1 MSTPRVFTIPASAP
15 FLPTLVNALLDGK
28 LVPGFEPRNNPL
40 ALASATIFLPTRRAA
55 RALSHAI
62 LDALGTDAA
71 LLPKIVPLGDVDEDE
86 FAFEDAASEGRLL
99 PPIEPAQRRLA
110 LAKLVLK
117 YAKVSERIATTP
129 SAAIALADQL
139 ARLFDDFT
147 IAKLKPENLTGIVPP
162 ELDKHWEVSLEFL
175 KFARKAWHDHLL
187 EQKLLDGAARRD
199 ELLRREAYRLKGNI
213 EGPFIAAGS
222 TGTIPAVAELLAAI
236 ARRSDGA
243 VVLPGLDQKLDDE
256 SYALIEGGKIG
267 EVEIESS
274 SGHPQFGLK
283 RLLERIGIARA
294 DVKRIE
300 ARESTARERFLS
312 HAFRPAATTER
323 WRTGKDTPREVE
335 IIETFKRVTVIE
347 AADPRAEALAIALT
361 LRETVELPGK
371 RAALVTP
378 DRTLARRV
386 AAELARWQIE
396 VEDSAGV
403 SLGDTEAGL
412 LARLVAAAAAER
424 LAPVPLIA
432 LLRHALADPGATSDA
447 IDLLEIAVLRGPRPA
462 SGAGLVRAVEDARGR
477 DFHPR
482 DPRSGLRAEDWD
494 SALKLAQKIVG
505 KLQPLLDLAEARSH
519 SIEKLVAA
527 HRAVLTAI
535 GLDLAR
541 TSREDAR
548 KLDEAFASLAQA
560 AAAPELSL
568 ADYSEALPALLSD
581 QKFRPPVDPASRI
594 CILGA
599 LEARLLDFDRMVIG
613 GVNEGV
619 WPPEA
624 QNDSW
629 LNRPMRKRLGLDLPE
644 RRVGLSAHDFVQAA
658 CAGEIIFTRARK
670 QNGVETVA
678 SRFLQRIKA
687 IAPEDAWSAALER
700 GEHYL
705 ALARVL
711 ETPAQRGRI
720 KRPEP
725 RPPVALRP
733 ARLSVTEIEALIRD
747 PYTIYAR
754 HVLKLLALEP
764 LDAAPDAAARGT
776 LLHDAIGDF
785 TGKFPEELPSDA
797 FDRLLAFGKQA
808 FAKYEDFP
816 EVVAVWWPRFERVAR
831 WFISQEPE
839 RRKNVAHILAETNG
853 RITFAVSGR
862 DFTLSA
868 RADRIDLRKDGA
880 VVILDYKTGTP
891 PSAKEAIVGLAPQLP
906 LEAAIVRGGG
916 FKEIPAN
923 NHVADIQIMRLSG
936 GEPPGETSSFHPDQV
951 GGPTKKLFDEL
962 KLADLDALADFSLAK
977 LKARLTQFAD
987 AKTPYLPVP
996 RPKWK
1001 LRFGEYDHLAR
1012 IKEWSESG
1020 GGEDT

>member
-1 MSTPRVFTIPASAP
+1 MSAPRVFTIPASAP
-15 FLPTLVNALLDGK
+15 FLPTLVNALLDGT
-28 LVPGFEPRNNPL
+28 LVPGFEPRKNRL
-40 ALASATIFLPTRRAA
+40 AFASATIFLPTRRAA

-62 LDALGTDAA
+62 LDTLGTDAV

-86 FAFEDAASEGRLL
+86 FVFSDSTGEGRLL

-129 SAAIALADQL
+129 SAAITLADQL

-147 IAKLKPENLTGIVPP
+147 IAKLTPEDLAGIVPP
-162 ELDKHWEVSLEFL
+162 ELDKHWEVSLEFM
-175 KFARKAWHDHLL
+175 KFARKAWHDHLI

-199 ELLRREAYRLKGNI
+199 QLLRREAERLKGGT

-222 TGTIPAVAELLAAI
+222 TGTISAVAELLAAI
-236 ARRSDGA
+236 ARHRDGV

-256 SYALIEGGKIG
+256 SFALIEGGKIG
-267 EVEIESS
+267 EVEIEASP
-274 SGHPQFGLK
+274 GHPQFGLK
-283 RLLERIGIARA
+283 RLLDRIGVARDKVIALGSA
-294 DVKRIE
+294 
-300 ARESTARERFLS
+300 SGRERFLS

-323 WRTGKDTPREVE
+323 WRTGKQAPSETQ
-335 IIETFKRVTVIE
+335 IIKAFSGISVIE
-347 AADPRAEALAIALT
+347 AVDPRAEALAIALC
-361 LRETVELPGK
+361 LRETLELPGK

-432 LLRHALADPGATSDA
+432 LLRHALADLGALSDA

-462 SGAGLVRAVEDARGR
+462 PSAGLVRAVEEARGR

-482 DPRSGLRAEDWD
+482 DPRSRLSAGEWET
-494 SALKLAQKIVG
+494 ALKLAQTIIG
-505 KLQPLLDLAEARSH
+505 KLQPLLDLAH
-519 SIEKLVAA
+519 SGPQPVERLVTA
-527 HRAVLTAI
+527 HRVVLAAI
-535 GLDLAR
+535 GLDLAQ
-541 TSREDAR
+541 TKREDAR
-548 KLDEAFASLAQA
+548 KLDEAFASLAKA

-568 ADYSEALPALLSD
+568 ADYAEALPALLSD
-581 QKFRPPVDPASRI
+581 RKFRPQIDPASRI

-658 CAGEIIFTRARK
+658 CAGEIIITRARK

-678 SRFLQRIKA
+678 SRFLQRIEA
-687 IAPEDAWSAALER
+687 IAPEKTWSAAIVR
-700 GEHYL
+700 GGHYL
-705 ALARVL
+705 ELARAL
-711 ETPAQRGRI
+711 EMPAQRGRI

-764 LDAAPDAAARGT
+764 LDAEPDAAARGT
-776 LLHDAIGDF
+776 LLHDAIDDF
-785 TGKFPEELPSDA
+785 TKKFPEKLPADALDEL
-797 FDRLLAFGKQA
+797 LVFGKQA
-808 FAKYEDFP
+808 FAKYDDFP

-831 WFISQEPE
+831 WFTGQEPE
-839 RRKNVAHILAETNG
+839 RRKNIARIFAETNG
-853 RITFAVSGR
+853 RISFPIDGR

-868 RADRIDLRKDGA
+868 RADRIDLRDDGS

-916 FKEIPAN
+916 FKEIPAGK
-923 NHVADIQIMRLSG
+923 HIADIQIMRLSG
-936 GEPPGETSSFHPDQV
+936 GDPPGETSSFHPNEV

-962 KLADLDALADFSLAK
+962 KLADLDALADFSLKK
-977 LKARLTQFAD
+977 LKARLAKFAD

-1020 GGEDT
+1020 GGEDS

>member
-1 MSTPRVFTIPASAP
+1 M
-15 FLPTLVNALLDGK
+15 
-28 LVPGFEPRNNPL
+28 
-40 ALASATIFLPTRRAA
+40 
-55 RALSHAI
+55 
-62 LDALGTDAA
+62 
-71 LLPKIVPLGDVDEDE
+71 
-86 FAFEDAASEGRLL
+86 
-99 PPIEPAQRRLA
+99 
-110 LAKLVLK
+110 
-117 YAKVSERIATTP
+117 
-129 SAAIALADQL
+129 
-139 ARLFDDFT
+139 
-147 IAKLKPENLTGIVPP
+147 
-162 ELDKHWEVSLEFL
+162 
-175 KFARKAWHDHLL
+175 
-187 EQKLLDGAARRD
+187 
-199 ELLRREAYRLKGNI
+199 
-213 EGPFIAAGS
+213 
-222 TGTIPAVAELLAAI
+222 
-236 ARRSDGA
+236 
-243 VVLPGLDQKLDDE
+243 
-256 SYALIEGGKIG
+256 
-267 EVEIESS
+267 
-274 SGHPQFGLK
+274 
-283 RLLERIGIARA
+283 
-294 DVKRIE
+294 KRIE
-300 ARESTARERFLS
+300 APGSPARERFLS

-323 WRTGKDTPREVE
+323 WRTDKDTPPEAE
-335 IIETFKRVTVIE
+335 IAEAFSGVTVIE
-347 AADPRAEALAIALT
+347 AADPRAEALAIALS
-361 LRETVELPGK
+361 LRETIELPGK

-396 VEDSAGV
+396 VEDSAGLP
-403 SLGDTEAGL
+403 LGDTEAGL
-412 LARLVAAAAAER
+412 LARLVAVAAAER

-432 LLRHALADPGATSDA
+432 LLRHALADLGALSGD

-462 SGAGLVRAVEDARGR
+462 PGAGLMRAVEDARGR

-482 DPRSGLRAEDWD
+482 DPRSRLSAENWD
-494 SALKLAQKIVG
+494 SALKLAQTIVE
-505 KLQPLLDLAEARSH
+505 KLQPLLDLAESRLH
-519 SIEKLVAA
+519 SVKKLVEV
-527 HRAVLTAI
+527 HRTVLAAI
-535 GLDLAR
+535 GLDLVR
-541 TSREDAR
+541 TKREDAR
-548 KLDEAFASLAQA
+548 KLDEAFASLAKA

-581 QKFRPPVDPASRI
+581 QKFRPPIDPASRI

-629 LNRPMRKRLGLDLPE
+629 LNRPMRKRLKLDLPE
-644 RRVGLSAHDFVQAA
+644 RRVGLSAHDFVQST
-658 CAGEIIFTRARK
+658 CAREVVLSRARK

-687 IAPEDAWSAALER
+687 IAPEKAWSAALER

-720 KRPEP
+720 QRPEP
-725 RPPVALRP
+725 RPPVELRP

-764 LDAAPDAAARGT
+764 LDAEPDAAARGT

-785 TGKFPEELPSDA
+785 TKEFPEKLPPDA
-797 FDRLLAFGKQA
+797 LDRLLQFGKQA
-808 FAKYEDFP
+808 FAEYEDFP

-831 WFISQEPE
+831 WFIGQEPE
-839 RRKNVAHILAETNG
+839 RRKNVARIFAETNG
-853 RITFAVSGR
+853 RITFAAGGR

-868 RADRIDLRKDGA
+868 RADRIDLHNDS

-906 LEAAIVRGGG
+906 LEAAIVRAGG
-916 FKEIPAN
+916 FKEIPAGT
-923 NHVADIQIMRLSG
+923 HVADIQIMRLSG
-936 GEPPGETSSFHPDQV
+936 GDPPGETSSFHPDEV

-962 KLADLDALADFSLAK
+962 KLADLDALADFSLKK
-977 LKARLTQFAD
+977 LKVRLEQFAD

>member
-1 MSTPRVFTIPASAP
+1 MTKPRVFTIAASAP
-15 FLPTLVNALLDGK
+15 FLPTLADALLAGR
-28 LVPGFEPRNNPL
+28 LVPGYEPRKNRL
-40 ALASATIFLPTRRAA
+40 LLASATIFLPTRRAA

-71 LLPKIVPLGDVDEDE
+71 LLPKIIPLGDMDEDE
-86 FAFEDAASEGRLL
+86 FAFAESAGEARLP

-117 YAKVSERIATTP
+117 YARVSERIATTP
-129 SAAIALADQL
+129 SAAIVLADQL

-147 IAKLKPENLTGIVPP
+147 IAKLAPADLAGIVPS

-175 KFARKAWHDHLL
+175 QFAHKTWRDHLL
-187 EQKLLDGAARRD
+187 EQKCLDGAARRD
-199 ELLRREAYRLKGNI
+199 ELHRREAERLQGDI
-213 EGPFIAAGS
+213 AGPFIAAGS
-222 TGTIPAVAELLAAI
+222 TGTIPAVAKLLAAI
-236 ARRSDGA
+236 AHRSDGA
-243 VVLPGLDQKLDDE
+243 VVLPGLDQELDDE
-256 SYALIEGGKIG
+256 SFALIEGGKIG
-267 EVEIESS
+267 EAEIDGSP
-274 SGHPQFGLK
+274 GHPQFGLK
-283 RLLERIGIARA
+283 RLLDRIGIARA

-300 ARESTARERFLS
+300 ARASSARERFFS

-323 WRTGKDTPREVE
+323 WRTGKRALREAQ
-335 IIETFKRVTVIE
+335 IIEAFSGVTIIE
-347 AADPRAEALAIALT
+347 AADPRAEALAIALS
-361 LRETVELPGK
+361 LRETLEFPGK

-386 AAELARWQIE
+386 AAELWRWQID

-403 SLGDTEAGL
+403 PLGDTDAGL

-432 LLRHALADPGATSDA
+432 LLRHALADLGATSDA

-462 SGAGLVRAVEDARGR
+462 PGAGLTRAIEEARGR
-477 DFHPR
+477 EFHPR
-482 DPRSGLRAEDWD
+482 DPQSRLRAANWD
-494 SALKLAQKIVG
+494 SALELAQKIIG
-505 KLQPLLDLAEARSH
+505 KLQPLLDLAESRSH
-519 SIEKLVAA
+519 SIEKLIAA
-527 HRAVLTAI
+527 HRLALAAI
-535 GLDLAR
+535 GLDLVQ
-541 TSREDAR
+541 TKREDAR
-548 KLDEAFASLAQA
+548 KLDEAFASLAKA

-568 ADYSEALPALLSD
+568 VDYAEALPALLSD
-581 QKFRPPVDPASRI
+581 QKFRPQIDPVSRI

-613 GVNEGV
+613 GVNEGI

-624 QNDSW
+624 HNDSW

-658 CAGEIIFTRARK
+658 CAGEVVFTRARK
-670 QNGVETVA
+670 QSGVETVA

-687 IAPEDAWSAALER
+687 IAPEVVWNAARAR
-700 GEHYL
+700 GERYL
-705 ALARVL
+705 DLARVL

-725 RPPVALRP
+725 RPPAALRP

-764 LDAAPDAAARGT
+764 LDAEPDAAARGT
-776 LLHDAIGDF
+776 LLHDAIGEF
-785 TGKFPEELPSDA
+785 TEAFPQALPADA
-797 FDRLLAFGKQA
+797 LDRLLRFGKLA

-831 WFISQEPE
+831 WFIGQEPG
-839 RRKNVAHILAETNG
+839 RRKNVARILAESSG
-853 RITFAVSGR
+853 RIAFAVGGR

-868 RADRIDLRKDGA
+868 RADRIDLRDDGA

-906 LEAAIVRGGG
+906 LEAAIVRAGG
-916 FKEIPAN
+916 FQEIPAGK
-923 NHVADIQIMRLSG
+923 HIADIQIMKLSG
-936 GEPPGETSSFHPDQV
+936 GEPPGLTSSFHPDEV
-951 GGPTKKLFDEL
+951 GGQTKKLLDAL
-962 KLADLDALADFSLAK
+962 KLADLDALAEFSLKK
-977 LKARLTQFAD
+977 LKTRLEQFAD
-987 AKTPYLPVP
+987 AKTAYLPVP

-1001 LRFGEYDHLAR
+1001 QRFGEYDHLAR

-1020 GGEDT
+1020 GEEDL